1 MDPEAPV
8 KTRKGGVKPEK
19 SRDSAKVRDIEHGE
33 VVRGTAED
41 GWIRLEDG
49 TGFALMEHPK
59 VGTLMKEERVTSWRY
74 ADPCAPEKTRSV
86 SMYSAKTR
94 DASAKVGS
102 VQHGA
107 VLRGIP
113 EGNWLRLEDGSGFIG
128 IVHESLGTLLVE
140 QAAELSDSSDSTLE
154 QRLITIFEQFD
165 ADANGKMDIDEMGKL
180 LKILN
185 PECTTDDVEKMV
197 KAADANKDGVLDI
210 KEFSHWICTGQ
221 TVKDVEKMKGAFKML
236 SIREILE
243 GEERKAVE
251 DGEVPDSI
259 KEKFQGLWDEAR
271 KLRTDSPDDFVDMEQ
286 FIEFVVAYTHGA
298 VEFDNTCHSVMDA
311 RNFIVLEWRATF
323 GSASGYGKIKAE
335 KSDKAKEAARR
346 RGLLYKFGEPKEDEL
361 LDLVSFIRW
370 LDLLASDAVYPDS
383 CKDLIE
389 VVWSAEHDT
398 KLTDPG
404 LGLEEWEKYCNPN
417 GPG

>member
-1 MDPEAPV
+1 MDPEAPA

-49 TGFALMEHPK
+49 TGFVLMEHPK

-140 QAAELSDSSDSTLE
+140 QAAELSHSSESTLE
-154 QRLITIFEQFD
+154 QRLITIFAQFD
-165 ADANGKMDIDEMGKL
+165 ADGNGKMDIDEMGKL

-185 PECTTDDVEKMV
+185 PKYTADDVEKTV
-197 KAADANKDGVLDI
+197 RAADANKDGVLDI

-221 TVKDVEKMKGAFKML
+221 TVKDVEKMKGAFKMM
-236 SIREILE
+236 SIRERLSAKEREALE
-243 GEERKAVE
+243 RWTEEDVVIA
-251 DGEVPDSI
+251 DSI

-271 KLRTDSPDDFVDMEQ
+271 KRRTDSPDDFVDMEQ
-286 FIEFVVAYTHGA
+286 FIEFVDAYTHGA
-298 VEFDNTCHSVMDA
+298 VEFDDVGVEVWGT
-311 RNFIVLEWRATF
+311 RYFIDKEWHNVA
-323 GSASGYGKIKAE
+323 YYEIKADI
-335 KSDKAKEAARR
+335 SDKQKEATRR
-346 RGLLYKFGEPKEDEL
+346 RGLLDGRGDPQKHQL
-361 LDLVSFIRW
+361 LDLVSFIWW
-370 LDLLASDAVYPDS
+370 LDHLASVAVYPDS

-389 VVWSAEHDT
+389 VMWSAEHDT
-398 KLTDPG
+398 KLTDRDKF
-404 LGLEEWEKYCNPN
+404 ECFDSWDQ
-417 GPG
+417 